1 LRELENALEYLA
13 LCCPEGDVVQESVVL
28 DLLRQDT
35 VDEALQPVS
44 TLGDAVSHY
53 EKTLIEQALRNTN
66 SMRSA
71 AEALGVNVSTIS
83 RKIKQYNIH
92 LP

>member
-1 LRELENALEYLA
+1 
-13 LCCPEGDVVQESVVL
+13 
-28 DLLRQDT
+28 
-35 VDEALQPVS
+35 
-44 TLGDAVSHY
+44 
-53 EKTLIEQALRNTN
+53 LIEQALRNTN

>member
-1 LRELENALEYLA
+1 
-13 LCCPEGDVVQESVVL
+13 
-28 DLLRQDT
+28 
-35 VDEALQPVS
+35 
-44 TLGDAVSHY
+44 
-53 EKTLIEQALRNTN
+53 
-66 SMRSA
+66 MRSA